1 MGIELLTEEARTF
14 GAKVEFQAGQEKKA
28 SEKAKE
34 AVKSRKKSAREAAKK
49 SEDAAAVLDATLADI
64 DVDAQ
69 AERTRR
75 RTKVPA
81 KLALP
86 DIKSKIV
93 VRPGPS
99 PTAPPTVARLCREAE
114 KADGAFIRADAHAV
128 AARRCAEKMQAQVD
142 SLRTTRLL
150 QSAGGA
156 LLMDDEA

>member
-99 PTAPPTVARLCREAE
+99 PTAPPTVARLCAE
-114 KADGAFIRADAHAV
+114 KQRRQMVPLFAQMLTQSQHGAAL
-128 AARRCAEKMQAQVD
+128 RRC
-142 SLRTTRLL
+142 RRRWTRCVPHGFCSRL
-150 QSAGGA
+150 AVPC
-156 LLMDDEA
+156 